1 MSVTNI
7 NKADMNQQPNDKQ
20 TICIVIPCYNE
31 EEVLPWAMGKLQTM
45 IGKMKAETG
54 IEGRLV
60 LVDDGSR
67 DRTWELIEGFAAE
80 HSNVAGVKL
89 SHNEGHQNA
98 LWAGMQESL
107 GMCDAIVSID
117 ADLQDDEMAIIDMAR
132 QFAEGKDIVYGVR
145 KQRKTDTWFKRFTA
159 QAFYRLMQTADK
171 EIIYNHADFRLMS
184 ERAVR
189 ALME

>member
-80 HSNVAGVKL
+80 HSNVAGIKL

-117 ADLQDDEMAIIDMAR
+117 ADLQTTRWLSLIWHASLPRAR
-132 QFAEGKDIVYGVR
+132 TLSTACASSARPTHGLRGSQRRHSIVLCRQPTR
-145 KQRKTDTWFKRFTA
+145 K
-159 QAFYRLMQTADK
+159 
-171 EIIYNHADFRLMS
+171 
-184 ERAVR
+184 
-189 ALME
+189 

>member
-1 MSVTNI
+1 
-7 NKADMNQQPNDKQ
+7 MNQQPNDKQ

-107 GMCDAIVSID
+107 GMCVCHC
-117 ADLQDDEMAIIDMAR
+117 L
-132 QFAEGKDIVYGVR
+132 
-145 KQRKTDTWFKRFTA
+145 
-159 QAFYRLMQTADK
+159 
-171 EIIYNHADFRLMS
+171 
-184 ERAVR
+184 
-189 ALME
+189 

>member
-1 MSVTNI
+1 
-7 NKADMNQQPNDKQ
+7 MNQQPNDKQ

-67 DRTWELIEGFAAE
+67 DRTWDLIEGFAAE

-98 LWAGMQESL
+98 LWAGMQESI

-189 ALME
+189 ALMG

>member
-54 IEGRLV
+54 IEGRLL

-117 ADLQDDEMAIIDMAR
+117 ADLQDDEMAIIDMHASLPRAR
-132 QFAEGKDIVYGVR
+132 TSSTVCASSARPTHGSRDL
-145 KQRKTDTWFKRFTA
+145 QRRHSTVLCRQPTR
-159 QAFYRLMQTADK
+159 R
-171 EIIYNHADFRLMS
+171 
-184 ERAVR
+184 
-189 ALME
+189 